1 MPKPR
6 NDHAHSWQHI
16 WIPTIPLRG
25 VLILPFVLLLSVT
38 VGLIGWLSIR
48 NGEHAIHEV
57 ASQLRHEVSNRILER
72 LYDYL
77 STPHIINH
85 INADAVQLNVLMPQD
100 YITWQQVLAEQLD
113 LFSDLSFIQL
123 GTEQGHYLGMGRLAD
138 ESLVL
143 EKTVPVADGVI
154 YQQHQVN
161 NNGEPI
167 ELRKQVDHYDITT
180 QAWYQ
185 TALQNQAI
193 GWSEVHHL
201 PSTQQLGL
209 IATRAFTEDTD
220 GQATGFFVSHL
231 PLARISEFLQRV
243 KVGWVGEVF
252 ITDRNGLLLASSSDK
267 SPFIRSSDYQGTLR
281 VAAIDSP
288 EPLVRETA
296 KFLTDYFGSLS
307 EIEKQAEQLKIIQ
320 QLEFTRNGIRHFVQ
334 ITPFRDGRG
343 LDWLIIIVAPETAFL
358 ETIHHHSDI
367 TVLIALIA
375 LMIALLIGSLT
386 SRWITK
392 PIQYLKVASQKLAAG
407 HWEQRLPTERRDE
420 IGALAQS
427 FSSMALQLRDSFNRL
442 ERFNQSLEE
451 LVDIRT
457 QELSATVAELEKA
470 RYQAESANRA
480 KSEFLANM
488 THELLTPMNAILGF
502 TQLLQLDSNLRSDQQ
517 ESLKMVEESGQQLL
531 KLINEVLEIAKLETG
546 QAGLIPQNFDFHQ
559 LLHHIKERVRIRAEH
574 KGLEVIFE
582 RNSELPQYLRADASK
597 LAEILF
603 NLLDNALKF
612 TESGYIALRVS
623 YQTKALQT
631 HRLFFEIADTG
642 QGIED
647 FQQDSLFE
655 GLSLNTKQRGAGL
668 SLCITRQYIRMM
680 GGDIQVNSQVGEGSV
695 FAFDVQVELAALE
708 DITHHQTHH
717 VNQRVIGLVPNQPHY
732 KLLVVEDRQENRLL
746 LTQLLKTVGFH
757 VEEAV
762 NGEQAVEICQMLEP
776 DLIWMDLRMPVMDG
790 FAAMQ
795 QIKAHPCSK
804 DIVIIALTANAAT
817 QERQAIL
824 EAGFADLVIKPF
836 KESTIFNKLAEH
848 LGVQYIY
855 DTPTTN
861 PLAEILEIPTAPV
874 LTAEA
879 LSKLSETWLREMQLA
894 AAQVDSELA
903 MAQLELIMESHP
915 ELVTPLTQLVQDF
928 NFEEILELTRQALN
942 LAGVLESDLPGL

>member
-1 MPKPR
+1 MPKSR
-6 NDHAHSWQHI
+6 NDHAHSWQHT
-16 WIPTIPLRG
+16 WLPTIPLRS

-38 VGLIGWLSIR
+38 IGSIGWLSIR

-85 INADAVQLNVLMPQD
+85 INADAVQLNVLTPQD
-100 YITWQQVLAEQLD
+100 YTTWQQVLTEQLD

-123 GTEQGHYLGMGRLAD
+123 GTEQGGYLGMGRLAD
-138 ESLVL
+138 GSLVL
-143 EKTVPVADGVI
+143 EKTVTAVDEVI
-154 YQQHQVN
+154 YQQYQANTEGQPV
-161 NNGEPI
+161 
-167 ELRKQVDHYDITT
+167 ELRKQVTDYDITAQT
-180 QAWYQ
+180 WYQ
-185 TALQNQAI
+185 TARQNQAI

-209 IATRAFTEDTD
+209 IATRAFTQGTD
-220 GQATGFFVSHL
+220 ERAIGFFVSHL
-231 PLARISEFLQRV
+231 PLANISEFLQRV

-252 ITDRNGLLLASSSDK
+252 ITDRNGLLLASSSDR
-267 SPFIRSSDYQGTLR
+267 SPFIRSPDYQGTRR

-288 EPLVRETA
+288 EPLIRDTA
-296 KFLTDYFGSLS
+296 KFLTDYFGNLS
-307 EIEKQAEQLKIIQ
+307 EIEKQADQLKIIQ
-320 QLEFTRNGIRHFVQ
+320 QLEFTRDNVRHFVQ

-343 LDWLIIIVAPETAFL
+343 LDWLIILVAPETAFL

-367 TVLIALIA
+367 TILIALIA
-375 LMIALLIGSLT
+375 LMIALLMGSLT

-392 PIQYLKVASQKLAAG
+392 PIQDLKVASQKLAAG

-502 TQLLQLDSNLRSDQQ
+502 TQLLQLDNNLRADQQ
-517 ESLKMVEESGQQLL
+517 ESLQMVEASGQQLL

-546 QAGLIPQNFDFHQ
+546 QAGLIAQNFDFHQ
-559 LLHHIKERVRIRAEH
+559 LLHHVKERVRIRAEH
-574 KGLEVIFE
+574 KGLEVAFE
-582 RNSELPQYLRADASK
+582 RSTELPQYLRADASK

-612 TESGYIALRVS
+612 TDSGYIALRVA
-623 YQTKALQT
+623 YQTKALHT
-631 HRLFFEIADTG
+631 HRLFFEIEDTG

-680 GGDIQVNSQVGEGSV
+680 GGDIQVKSQVGEGSI
-695 FAFDVQVELAALE
+695 FTFDVQVELAALE
-708 DITHHQTHH
+708 DAMHQQTRYTH
-717 VNQRVIGLVPNQPHY
+717 QRVLGLVPNQPRY

-746 LTQLLKTVGFH
+746 LTQLLKTVGFQ

-762 NGEQAVEICQMLEP
+762 NGEEAVAICQTLEP

-795 QIKAHPCSK
+795 KIKAHPCSK
-804 DIVIIALTANAAT
+804 NILIIALTANAGA
-817 QERQAIL
+817 QEREAIL
-824 EAGFADLVIKPF
+824 AAGFADLVIKPF
-836 KESTIFNKLAEH
+836 KESTIFSKLAEH

-855 DTPTTN
+855 ETPTTT
-861 PLAEILEIPTAPV
+861 PLADIVETPTIPV

-879 LSKLSETWLREMQLA
+879 LSALSETWLREMQLA

-903 MAQLELIMESHP
+903 MAQLELIMDAHP
-915 ELVTPLTQLVQDF
+915 ELAAPLIQLVQDF

-942 LAGVLESDLPGL
+942 LAGILESDLPGL